1 MPSVQHESDNDV
13 AVFTDASNPIEVQL
27 SNQVV
32 DYWAGM
38 ARGGSPNSAAAAG
51 ATAHVHWP
59 EYDPSGAQE
68 TMVFGS
74 GAPSAGMP
82 QGHVRKAKCDFWDAQ
97 FAKAL
102 AQHTPP

>member
-1 MPSVQHESDNDV
+1 
-13 AVFTDASNPIEVQL
+13 
-27 SNQVV
+27 
-32 DYWAGM
+32 M
-38 ARGGSPNSAAAAG
+38 ARGGAPNSAASAG
-51 ATAHVHWP
+51 ATAVHWP

-82 QGHVRKAKCDFWDAQ
+82 REHVRKAKCDFWDAQ